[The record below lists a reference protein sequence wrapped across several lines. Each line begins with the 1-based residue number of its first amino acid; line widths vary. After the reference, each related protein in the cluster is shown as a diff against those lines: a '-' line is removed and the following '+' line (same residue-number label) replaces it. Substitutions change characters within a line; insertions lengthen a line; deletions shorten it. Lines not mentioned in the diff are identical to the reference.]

1 MVKLTRAIDT
11 SPHGCIEGEVHQV
24 SEMRMTWV
32 VDRFYMCLVAG
43 RIVILAVDMK
53 MFRFIR
59 LHRSCPNMICNHRPI
74 RFSIILRYPPHLVQS

>member
-1 MVKLTRAIDT
+1 MVKLTRAFDT

-43 RIVILAVDMK
+43 RIVILAVD
-53 MFRFIR
+53 
-59 LHRSCPNMICNHRPI
+59 NHLI
-74 RFSIILRYPPHLVQS
+74 